1 MQQISNIYRTKTF
14 SAAFRNND
22 QYIQYNYTYIHILYI
37 LLHVTCYT
45 WNITVK
51 ILKLIML
58 LKHSSNYFKN
68 LKFKKLNSNY
78 YKHFL

>member
-1 MQQISNIYRTKTF
+1 MQQISNIYRKKTF
-14 SAAFRNND
+14 RAAFRNND
-22 QYIQYNYTYIHILYI
+22 QYIQFNYTYYTVLYSF
-37 LLHVTCYT
+37 TCYMLH

-58 LKHSSNYFKN
+58 LKHSSNYSKN
-68 LKFKKLNSNY
+68 LKFKKLNSNC